1 MRDFSNHA
9 SNRGPGWETDIFEGG
24 GYENTRRKE
33 IGMLGDSSCEEAA
46 GTLYHEAFHAAQP
59 SDLTTRQS
67 ETRAYRYTEAWRIG
81 LGLSGRS
88 GCRRR
93 RSNDSNGRPRVRTPR
108 GPSGSVAGSS
118 KHVTAT
124 RSSLTESAAKDRY
137 SGSRSF
143 TSKRRTRDGG
153 SATSPRRNTGAGDD
167 PGGGPEPSRSLPA
180 GVAPGVEPSPFSRSP
195 PCRRYGRRAGYRR

>member
-33 IGMLGDSSCEEAA
+33 IGMLGDGSCEEAA

-88 GCRRR
+88 GFRTTDPSTGRTDVDVGAVESFVESKYPGPTSTPGEEIIDR
-93 RSNDSNGRPRVRTPR
+93 EPGPQGDTVVQRPDSTTYTRPPQNGDRVP
-108 GPSGSVAGSS
+108 GPMKTSGEEHVDTGSWS
-118 KHVTAT
+118 
-124 RSSLTESAAKDRY
+124 
-137 SGSRSF
+137 
-143 TSKRRTRDGG
+143 
-153 SATSPRRNTGAGDD
+153 
-167 PGGGPEPSRSLPA
+167 
-180 GVAPGVEPSPFSRSP
+180 
-195 PCRRYGRRAGYRR
+195 C